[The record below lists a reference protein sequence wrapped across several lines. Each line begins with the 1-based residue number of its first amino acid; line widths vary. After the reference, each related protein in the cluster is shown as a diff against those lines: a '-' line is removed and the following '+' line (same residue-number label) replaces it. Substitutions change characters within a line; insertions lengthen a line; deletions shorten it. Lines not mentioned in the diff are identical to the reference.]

1 MTRRG
6 GAKSRGGT
14 RFGGRRERMA
24 YGKRDVRHGKESG
37 KGIKELAEGGPFP
50 LASKEGDLWGEG
62 VV

>member
-1 MTRRG
+1 
-6 GAKSRGGT
+6 
-14 RFGGRRERMA
+14 MA